1 MAKVSLDQS
10 QLERPYTFF
19 LFKALADIYEAWNDG
34 DSLYALS
41 QACKLVVFLPNDIK
55 EVLWGDKEAIQK
67 DLVLARRSTSSNF
80 YSTIITRNRN
90 AKIVAMK
97 YLEAFID
104 KMVRLL
110 DSKGWL
116 ERGAMKPRYPTT
128 KQLSVENIET
138 R

>member
-1 MAKVSLDQS
+1 MAKVALDQS

-19 LFKALADIYEAWNDG
+19 LFKALADIYEAWNEG
-34 DSLYALS
+34 NSLYALG
-41 QACKLVVFLPNDIK
+41 QACKLVIFLPNDIK

-80 YSTIITRNRN
+80 YSTIVTRNRN

-128 KQLSVENIET
+128 KNLSVETIET